1 MEKYSGFG
9 VYAYREL
16 ATDIVFYVGRQS
28 ESQAMLEKGYLRAY
42 DFYGKRNARCTEH
55 IKEIGLDSFEVMWLY
70 KTNDRE
76 VSLFSIELKFQELYY
91 NIYKDN
97 FLCAELL
104 IGKFNPNYENKWS
117 PEKRRA
123 LSDKKRRLKQSANE
137 KNGAT
142 QECVLISPEGKA
154 ISFSMMKTMRKW
166 ININL
171 NNGEDYF
178 PLKYN
183 KPHDV
188 NLSHVRHNRRELSEK
203 MLGWKYMYKEDYID
217 KCGET
222 IETHYTHEEVE

>member
-16 ATDIVFYVGRQS
+16 ATNIVFYVGRQS
-28 ESQAMLEKGYLRAY
+28 ESQAMLKKGYLRAY
-42 DFYGKRNARCTEH
+42 DFYGRRNDRCAKRIE
-55 IKEIGLDSFEVMWLY
+55 EIGLNGFEVMWLY
-70 KTNDRE
+70 KTDDRE
-76 VSLFSIELKFQELYY
+76 ISLFAIEMKFQELYY
-91 NIYKDN
+91 NIYKDD

-117 PEKRRA
+117 PEMKKA
-123 LSDKKRRLKQSANE
+123 LSEKKKRLKQSANE
-137 KNGAT
+137 KNGAA
-142 QECVLISPEGKA
+142 QECVLISPEGRA
-154 ISFSMMKTMRKW
+154 ISFSMMKTMKKW

-171 NNGEDYF
+171 NDGADYF

-183 KPHDV
+183 EPYDV
-188 NLSHVRHNRRELSEK
+188 KMSCVRLDRRELSKK

-222 IETHYTHEEVE
+222 IETHYTYEEVE